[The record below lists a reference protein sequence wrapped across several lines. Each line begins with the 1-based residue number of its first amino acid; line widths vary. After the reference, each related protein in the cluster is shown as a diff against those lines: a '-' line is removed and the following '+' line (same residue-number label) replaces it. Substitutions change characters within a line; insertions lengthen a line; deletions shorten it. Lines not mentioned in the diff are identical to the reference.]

1 MCSRSRGEYDR
12 AKKAH
17 SDAKAEWQRAKD
29 NQLGDVAVA
38 AAATAAGLTAL
49 VTTAPVG
56 GIGAVPAAGIGGVAG
71 GISGTVGGIVVTSA
85 NIWRLGRKKDEA
97 KRDCENK
104 YSAWANCMWRHI
116 QSFHY
121 SASGTSSPS
130 QGEAD
135 HTHSVPPSSC
145 N

>member
-1 MCSRSRGEYDR
+1 MFAFRSKHSHFRYLTFILLTAFVISVTLAFGHGNVCSRSRGEYDR

-38 AAATAAGLTAL
+38 AAATAATAATAAGLTAL

-56 GIGAVPAAGIGGVAG
+56 GIGAVPAAGIGGVVG

-85 NIWRLGRKKDEA
+85 NIWRLGSKER
-97 KRDCENK
+97 
-104 YSAWANCMWRHI
+104 
-116 QSFHY
+116 
-121 SASGTSSPS
+121 
-130 QGEAD
+130 
-135 HTHSVPPSSC
+135 
-145 N
+145 